1 MSVHFFYK
9 IYLPFRLFIFGC
21 SMAEVSADVSL
32 RNKTFIYKYM
42 YIHQVYNPLY
52 LKKSIGIHK

>member
-1 MSVHFFYK
+1 
-9 IYLPFRLFIFGC
+9 
-21 SMAEVSADVSL
+21 MAEVSADVSL

-42 YIHQVYNPLY
+42 YIHQIYNPLH